1 MDGRQKQYFEQR
13 KRQQQ
18 LEEHSPSVSAP
29 YTRSHENN
37 RSLDV
42 LSLLNLSKNGQDCTS
57 RFPEGRGNSH
67 DEKKTPNY
75 QSSHCPNTIRME
87 TKNLCPSKHVEKR
100 ETRIASSPFEERVC
114 PQKSDFLMPLR
125 LPSDFSSHGPP
136 DASRRNNAI
145 DPMKMTTDYSELSVI
160 DMLGDDGQTNSSKGN
175 FVHENHVS
183 FSVEGLGKVEMTTPV
198 HSPHPTRNMSYGCSA
213 LPKHSKRSHTS
224 RNLKFSLE
232 DQFPEMDDAAFGVDV
247 QTDASS
253 LKLPTYF
260 VEPRQNLK
268 QKTMVG
274 EECFLHA
281 AKNFSSNDDIYDL
294 RVEQDRFKWHENSRL
309 LDENFLDDTRGL
321 SRKSW
326 PYDLD
331 SSMENQMRS
340 RKYDKPDFSFDSFQT
355 PRNRASSKA
364 ACSFN
369 MSELSSPYKHQREH
383 CYDFMTADMT
393 CYPTTRRNSDFS
405 DMTHSSAWSSF
416 ATEDARDYPSF
427 LSKDACTSPA
437 VWREESKNP
446 LFNTTERQKIRVHEA
461 DYRSPVNKFS
471 MKRNLFR
478 MSDFSSEGDDWLYEE
493 QCNLE
498 NKKSG
503 YASMNASKTRKS
515 TPFSYK
521 HWTEEPLNSDFNLKY
536 SADDKSSE
544 HDAFSGNLFSDKVA
558 FCQKVS
564 PGHSSPIIRNIN
576 EECGHPESYNDP
588 LKEEQLSPKMQYQES
603 VSTGTQSA
611 TLPSV
616 SSTFEQSNYS
626 SSANG
631 SQMNVVDSEDN
642 QSQFEESKI
651 KTPEMTPRPH
661 AALSPLRSEGGSS
674 SVAMP
679 QEPEGDGS
687 KEHSNGTQT
696 SLSSLNEHK
705 EDSGHGKDLKCEGPH
720 RSLGQSCQV
729 MMLGRFVL
737 QLM

>member
-1 MDGRQKQYFEQR
+1 MSTQKRQKQYFEQR

-18 LEEHSPSVSAP
+18 LEEHKPSLSVP
-29 YTRSHENN
+29 FTRSHETN

-42 LSLLNLSKNGQDCTS
+42 LSMLNLSKNGQDCTS

-67 DEKKTPNY
+67 EEKSMPNY
-75 QSSHCPNTIRME
+75 QSPHCSNTIQLK
-87 TKNLCPSKHVEKR
+87 TKNLCPSELVEKR

-114 PQKSDFLMPLR
+114 PQKFS
-125 LPSDFSSHGPP
+125 SDFSSRGPP
-136 DASRRNNAI
+136 DASRRNNAN
-145 DPMKMTTDYSELSVI
+145 DPVKMTTDYSELSVI
-160 DMLGDDGQTNSSKGN
+160 DMLGDDGQFSSSKGN
-175 FVHENHVS
+175 FVRENHVS
-183 FSVEGLGKVEMTTPV
+183 FSVEGLGKVEMATPA
-198 HSPHPTRNMSYGCSA
+198 HSPHPTRNMSYGCPA
-213 LPKHSKRSHTS
+213 LPKNSKRSHTS

-232 DQFPEMDDAAFGVDV
+232 DQFPEMDDVAFGVDV

-253 LKLPTYF
+253 LKLPPYL
-260 VEPRQNLK
+260 VEPHQNLK

-281 AKNFSSNDDIYDL
+281 AKDFSSNDEYYDR
-294 RVEQDRFKWHENSRL
+294 RVEQDRFKWHENSRI
-309 LDENFLDDTRGL
+309 LDENFLDDTYGL

-331 SSMENQMRS
+331 SSMVNHMRS
-340 RKYDKPDFSFDSFQT
+340 RKYDTPDFSFEDLQT
-355 PRNRASSKA
+355 QRN
-364 ACSFN
+364 SFN

-383 CYDFMTADMT
+383 SYDFMTADMS
-393 CYPTTRRNSDFS
+393 CYPTTRRSSDFS

-416 ATEDARDYPSF
+416 TTEDARDYPSF
-427 LSKDACTSPA
+427 LSKDACISPA
-437 VWREESKNP
+437 VWCEESKNLP
-446 LFNTTERQKIRVHEA
+446 FNSTERQKIRVHEA

-471 MKRNLFR
+471 MKRNSFR
-478 MSDFSSEGDDWLYEE
+478 MSDFSSAGDDWLYGE

-498 NKKSG
+498 NKKSD
-503 YASMNASKTRKS
+503 YASMNASKTRKP

-521 HWTEEPLNSDFNLKY
+521 HWTEEPLDSDFNPKY
-536 SADDKSSE
+536 SADYKSSE
-544 HDAFSGNLFSDKVA
+544 HDAFNDNLFSNKVA
-558 FCQKVS
+558 FCQQVS

-576 EECGHPESYNDP
+576 EECGHHESYNDP
-588 LKEEQLSPKMQYQES
+588 LKEENISPKIQYQES

-616 SSTFEQSNYS
+616 SSTLDQSNYS
-626 SSANG
+626 SSANV
-631 SQMNVVDSEDN
+631 SPVNVIDSEDN
-642 QSQFEESKI
+642 QSQFDESKI
-651 KTPEMTPRPH
+651 RTPEMTPRPH

-679 QEPEGDGS
+679 HEPEGDGS

-696 SLSSLNEHK
+696 SLSSLNKHK
-705 EDSGHGKDLKCEGPH
+705 EDSGDGKGDLKHEGPH
-720 RSLGQSCQV
+720 RNLGQSRQV